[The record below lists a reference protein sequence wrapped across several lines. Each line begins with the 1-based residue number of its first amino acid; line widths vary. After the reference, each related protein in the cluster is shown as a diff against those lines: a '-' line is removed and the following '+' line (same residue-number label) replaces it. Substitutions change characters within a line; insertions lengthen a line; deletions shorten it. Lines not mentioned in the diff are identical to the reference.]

1 MNRLTVEVSWEGYR
15 VQIQLIADTS
25 RGDALQLPIAI
36 SERVEDEAS
45 IDAIQITAPV
55 TSMQSILVTRTV
67 VPVQETNKQ
76 ASAEM
81 VLPKVS

>member
-1 MNRLTVEVSWEGYR
+1 MNRLTVEVHWEGCR
-15 VQIQLIADTS
+15 VKIQLIADTS
-25 RGDALQLPIAI
+25 REDALQLPMAI
-36 SERVEDEAS
+36 GERVEDEAS
-45 IDAIQITAPV
+45 IDAVQITVPV
-55 TSMQSILVTRTV
+55 TSMQSVLVTRTV

>member
-1 MNRLTVEVSWEGYR
+1 MNRLTVEISWGGCRAE
-15 VQIQLIADTS
+15 IQLITNTS
-25 RGDALQLPIAI
+25 REDATQLPIDE
-36 SERVEDEAS
+36 SVEDEAS
-45 IDAIQITAPV
+45 SIDVIQIAVPV
-55 TSMQSILVTRTV
+55 TARQSVLVTRTV

>member
-1 MNRLTVEVSWEGYR
+1 MNRLTVEVRWEGCR
-15 VQIQLIADTS
+15 VKIQLIADTS
-25 RGDALQLPIAI
+25 REDALQLPMAI
-36 SERVEDEAS
+36 GERVEDEAS
-45 IDAIQITAPV
+45 IDAVQITVPV
-55 TSMQSILVTRTV
+55 TSMQSVLVTRTV